1 MASASQHPG
10 SVACVLHVLTVGDEL
25 PDDVPTVVF
34 LHGLF
39 GQGRNFSTIAKGLL
53 PDARSVLVDL
63 PNHGRSAWTETVD
76 LAVMADAVAERV
88 RAGADGPVHLVGHSL
103 GGKVA
108 MLVALRHPEL
118 LDRLV
123 VVDIA
128 PTASR
133 SVGEDR
139 KSTRL
144 NSSHVKISYAVFCLK
159 KKKKKKHKR
168 DTADDET
175 QH

>member
-1 MASASQHPG
+1 SSDAPLPPLSSALLRTLLVFRYCYGAHRD
-10 SVACVLHVLTVGDEL
+10 LHSF
-25 PDDVPTVVF
+25 PT
-34 LHGLF
+34 
-39 GQGRNFSTIAKGLL
+39 R
-53 PDARSVLVDL
+53 RSSDL
-63 PNHGRSAWTETVD
+63 
-76 LAVMADAVAERV
+76 
-88 RAGADGPVHLVGHSL
+88 PVHLVGHSL